1 MIKIVYKKSKLEFN
15 SFEEAKEFLGDQLL
29 ASVLMQIMTLS
40 LESIEL
46 TNEAIKYGD
55 TNDCKMLNVMI
66 EHLKESLKEHKK

>member
-1 MIKIVYKKSKLEFN
+1 
-15 SFEEAKEFLGDQLL
+15 
-29 ASVLMQIMTLS
+29 MQIMTLS